1 MGHYITAVCT
11 AEIINGGATYWDV
24 CCWVKQV
31 FWKMTHPTTAGYSLK
46 SMMWGTDGTERRGCG
61 ERCSEVFQHGNKD
74 FDCLSMN
81 NSSLLI
87 AVYDKETVLGPVQNV
102 SGQMEAKRNSK
113 QTGNFCS
120 PPPQGE
126 RNTIVWKPHRS
137 VCNRNWVIDINI
149 KLIPSV
155 WLLHSLAARVKER
168 GSDEVN
174 TFVLPLKPDKCQSLT
189 TAALRWFP
197 ELRCTAR
204 TLYWFHRSEPKFLGM
219 WISCMP
225 AEMYLRVYM
234 WAFTCMHSYTHPLL
248 LQLLSSHSLSLCLT
262 SHDPLWFHLSWF
274 STLHFLLKTWFSQ
287 SSPVSHPSSSS
298 SVSPPTYLLTPSNPL
313 PRCYS
318 TIWPRWCCLR
328 AHITVP
334 SSLNWNL
341 KRGAFNMVLPGGI
354 LPSTPA
360 LLHGAVSRAPLAGLP
375 LWKATGE
382 PGKSH
387 KSMNKGSV
395 TLWNTWSWRLDGP
408 LFMGSFF

>member
-1 MGHYITAVCT
+1 MP
-11 AEIINGGATYWDV
+11 NFD
-24 CCWVKQV
+24 
-31 FWKMTHPTTAGYSLK
+31 YS
-46 SMMWGTDGTERRGCG
+46 STETISRVTLHC
-61 ERCSEVFQHGNKD
+61 EN
-74 FDCLSMN
+74 
-81 NSSLLI
+81 
-87 AVYDKETVLGPVQNV
+87 TVLV
-102 SGQMEAKRNSK
+102 
-113 QTGNFCS
+113 
-120 PPPQGE
+120 
-126 RNTIVWKPHRS
+126 
-137 VCNRNWVIDINI
+137 
-149 KLIPSV
+149 PS
-155 WLLHSLAARVKER
+155 
-168 GSDEVN
+168 
-174 TFVLPLKPDKCQSLT
+174 
-189 TAALRWFP
+189 LR
-197 ELRCTAR
+197 
-204 TLYWFHRSEPKFLGM
+204 PKFLGM

-225 AEMYLRVYM
+225 AEIYLSVCM

-248 LQLLSSHSLSLCLT
+248 LQLLSSHPLSLCLT
-262 SHDPLWFHLSWF
+262 SHDPLWIHLSWF

-298 SVSPPTYLLTPSNPL
+298 SVSPPTYLLTSSNPL

-375 LWKATGE
+375 LWKTTRE

-395 TLWNTWSWRLDGP
+395 TLWNTWSRRLVDRP
-408 LFMGSFF
+408 LLMESFFLNLVKVFVPSSL